1 MTVEKN
7 NTIVIAMLID
17 WLKNPQPDFQPTYG
31 KIFLA
36 LLSKLQ
42 VIARNSD
49 WFIELLW
56 LVAVIIW
63 FFDSH
68 LKTDL

>member
-49 WFIELLW
+49 WFIELL
-56 LVAVIIW
+56 
-63 FFDSH
+63 
-68 LKTDL
+68 

>member
-31 KIFLA
+31 MIFLA

>member
-31 KIFLA
+31 MIFLA

-49 WFIELLW
+49 WFIELL
-56 LVAVIIW
+56 
-63 FFDSH
+63 
-68 LKTDL
+68 